1 MAIDVIRSKIVIA
14 GLSYVQPVFKA
25 DYLQIKVVAEVTMPD
40 VLNVDIVTPTD
51 LVSLHP
57 EKTLVDTYSGFLDAT
72 TLEPVKRLVE
82 AFSLVDSADIT
93 YSIGKVL
100 ADAPAV
106 VEILSYVVDKELPPD
121 GIYIIDNMDGNI
133 EFQIIKVINELQ
145 FIAEQ
150 NNLFVDK
157 NTSDT
162 IALSDAVTTLLVY
175 QRHFIDTLSSPIDEI
190 TSKNTAK
197 SVFETLNTPE
207 TTIFYVE
214 KPLVDVSSVSDTD
227 YKTVDKLILGIAQ
240 DYCDPTYF
248 LENYVLNTVTGD
260 WLYTTN
266 DVFSKEVTYG
276 RNPADTLLS
285 LDELQLFQVDKR
297 VLEELF
303 SIDTPAITVDRAIS
317 DSFNLVDNMDGNI
330 QYQVVK
336 VINELQFV
344 VEAQVID
351 LFTQKADNIVTS
363 SNGIL
368 SVQDYSDITYFLEDY
383 VGISRTF
390 T

>member
-14 GLSYVQPVFKA
+14 DLSYIKPVFRA
-25 DYLQIKVVAEVTMPD
+25 NYLQIKVIAEVTMPD
-40 VLNVDIVTPTD
+40 VLAVEILTPVD
-51 LVSLHP
+51 LVSLQP
-57 EKTLVDTYSGFLDAT
+57 EKVFADTYSGFLDAT
-72 TLEPVKRLVE
+72 ILEPIKGLSE
-82 AFSLVDSADIT
+82 ALSLVDSADIT
-93 YSIGKVL
+93 YSIGKAL

-106 VEILSYVVDKELPPD
+106 VEALSYIVDKELPPD
-121 GIYIIDNMDGNI
+121 GFYIIDNMDGNI
-133 EFQIIKVINELQ
+133 EFQIVKVINELQ
-145 FIAEQ
+145 FIADQ
-150 NNLFVDK
+150 NNLFVAK
-157 NTSDT
+157 NTSDSLTLADAAT
-162 IALSDAVTTLLVY
+162 ILLIY
-175 QRHFIDTLSSPIDEI
+175 QRQFADILSSPTDEI
-190 TSKNTAK
+190 ASKNIAK
-197 SVFETLNTPE
+197 GVFEALNTPE
-207 TTIFYVE
+207 TTIFSIE
-214 KPLVDVSSVSDTD
+214 KPLADASPAVDTP

-276 RNPADTLLS
+276 RNPVETLLS
-285 LDELQLFQVDKR
+285 SDELQPFQVAKGI
-297 VLEELF
+297 LEELPF
-303 SIDTPAITVDRAIS
+303 IDAPAITTNRPAS

-336 VINELQFV
+336 VINELQFIA
-344 VEAQVID
+344 EAQVID
-351 LFTQKADNIVTS
+351 LSTQKADNIVTS

-383 VGISRTF
+383 VGLSRTF